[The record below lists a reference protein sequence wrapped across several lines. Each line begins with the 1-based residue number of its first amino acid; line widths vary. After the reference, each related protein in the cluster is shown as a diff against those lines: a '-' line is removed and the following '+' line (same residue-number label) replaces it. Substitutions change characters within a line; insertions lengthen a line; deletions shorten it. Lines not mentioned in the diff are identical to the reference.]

1 MKSTILSVIIA
12 LMATGC
18 ASTYS
23 QFKDKSLPETQYAK
37 LRPLKINN
45 GWTPMVE
52 NFALAKDIS
61 DGKKNWVELGGFMVD
76 APSKVNMLPGE
87 YMFIFQC
94 RTGSS
99 YAFPM
104 AVMKLEAGKVYS
116 SRCFNAVGDKVGVEV
131 KESTIDAV
139 EK

>member
-1 MKSTILSVIIA
+1 MKSTIVCTMLA
-12 LMATGC
+12 LAMTGC

-37 LRPLKINN
+37 ARPLKVNN

-52 NFALAKDIS
+52 TFALAQDIAG
-61 DGKKNWVELGGFMVD
+61 GKKNWVKLGSFMVD
-76 APSKVNMLPGE
+76 APTNVNMLPGE

-104 AVMKLEAGKVYS
+104 TVMKLEAGKVYS
-116 SRCFNAVGDKVGVEV
+116 SRCFNAVDDKVGVEI